1 MPAQPC
7 YESAA
12 MRQPALVTT
21 GDTNRFIERLPRA
34 MDALP
39 PYALVRGMVVVRSS
53 GEPPLAFA
61 GAPSLWWVANASPP
75 LLHACIEQ
83 FAAQIARREAP
94 EQPVVA
100 TADHRSPAGD
110 G

>member
-1 MPAQPC
+1 MLQALRPSAYDLCAAAQHALGLSAIGSQIDPA
-7 YESAA
+7 
-12 MRQPALVTT
+12 
-21 GDTNRFIERLPRA
+21 
-34 MDALP
+34 
-39 PYALVRGMVVVRSS
+39 RGMVVVRSS